1 MASEG
6 GDDGHDGLGLD
17 HVEFWE
23 GVDSAAALQFP
34 ESEPRAQEEG
44 AVANGHDDVVGECV
58 REVCG
63 KLVGEGLCALQ
74 EVGAEVV
81 GGVDEAVFFAEGD
94 GGLGGGFTGAGDQV

>member
-1 MASEG
+1 M
-6 GDDGHDGLGLD
+6 
-17 HVEFWE
+17 
-23 GVDSAAALQFP
+23 P
-34 ESEPRAQEEG
+34 RKSEPLPTGMTMWSGRR
-44 AVANGHDDVVGECV
+44 V

-94 GGLGGGFTGAGDQV
+94 CGLGGGFTGAGDQVQLSAVDL